1 MNNEKVNVP
10 QRKWVKDA
18 AIIFLSVMLVLTFF
32 SSTIMNMSL
41 PEVSGQYAGYGTVT
55 ANVRGTGTVSA
66 NMGYGVQI
74 SESRKIKKVMVRT
87 GDVVAAGDILVL
99 LEDSEG
105 TELLEARR
113 ALADAEYSYRQKLL
127 SSTNVESPEI
137 ANLREDLATATQKLE
152 NYESNKAAL
161 DNAKARVRE
170 IEAEIKLINREIEE
184 LTENKNDA
192 QEKVNEIEGGKNA
205 AQSAEKVYK
214 NALEDLNYAKEDLEI
229 MKQDQKKYAETKTLL
244 DTLEEELEEAQ
255 EKYSDLEQE
264 LSAYGIATAK
274 EIAQARSAYITAQ
287 QEAND
292 YKKRYLRIFTNYNEY
307 LEAYNNYADAIMND
321 KPQEEIDRLYNIYK
335 NMAKVTQAE
344 VDSAKSDYDMYEK
357 RAFDLQV
364 TYDTLSEQEEN
375 LEKNSEYWQAKQDFE
390 KAEQKLEEVQT
401 QYDSTKEELSEIQN
415 VTNTAIESKEREI
428 RRSETELA
436 YLKEDYEEAL
446 EEFGVEVN
454 PDKTVA
460 ELAESGLS
468 AAKEEL
474 SKSKESLILKETE
487 LEEKND
493 ALEDAKEEYEEI
505 SSDNPGS
512 EDQLR
517 ESVKSL
523 ERQLKN
529 AVVSAN
535 KESALTSLELERI
548 EDELEEKRERV
559 AELEEE
565 AIDAEVTAK
574 YDGVISAVNVIAGD
588 TANAGE
594 PLVSI
599 DVSGKGY
606 TLSMAVSDEQSRY
619 VKIGDIAKVLNYW
632 GDINVQLSAIKTDRN
647 NPTGGKVLEFDV
659 SGDVTDG
666 QNLNITVGDRQ
677 SSYDF
682 VVPNSAVREDSTGT
696 FVYIAEAKSTPLGNR
711 FIARRVDVTV
721 VSKDTRNCA
730 LDVAT
735 EYRNQY
741 VIVNSSTPLTDGMQ
755 VRLVDN

>member
-1 MNNEKVNVP
+1 MNNENRNVP

-18 AIIFLSVMLVLTFF
+18 AIIFLSVMLILTFF

-105 TELLEARR
+105 TELLEARK
-113 ALADAEYSYRQKLL
+113 ALSDAEYSYRQKLL
-127 SSTNVESPEI
+127 SSPSGESAEI
-137 ANLREDLATATQKLE
+137 ENLREDLAVATKKLE
-152 NYESNKAAL
+152 NYESNKAEL

-170 IEAEIKLINREIEE
+170 LEAEIKLIGREIEE
-184 LTENKNDA
+184 LTEKKNDA

-205 AQSAEKVYK
+205 AQSAEKAYK

-229 MKQDQKKYAETKTLL
+229 MKQDQKKYAETKKLL
-244 DTLEEELEEAQ
+244 ETLEEELETVQ
-255 EKYSDLEQE
+255 EEYNNLEQE

-274 EIAQARSAYITAQ
+274 EIAQAKSAYISAQ
-287 QEAND
+287 QEASD
-292 YKKRYLRIFTNYNEY
+292 YKKRYLRIFTSYNDY
-307 LEAYNNYADAIMND
+307 LEAYNNFEEAMETGQ
-321 KPQEEIDRLYNIYK
+321 PQEEIDRLYNIYK
-335 NMAKVTQAE
+335 NMTKVTQSE
-344 VDSAKSDYDMYEK
+344 VNSAKSEYDMYEK
-357 RAFDLQV
+357 KSFDLQV
-364 TYDTLSEQEEN
+364 AYYTLAEQEEN
-375 LEKNSEYWQAKQDFE
+375 LEKDSDYWQAKQDFE
-390 KAEQKLEEVQT
+390 EAEKKLDEVQNKH
-401 QYDSTKEELSEIQN
+401 DSTKEELAEIQN
-415 VTNTAIESKEREI
+415 VTNAAIESKEREI
-428 RRSETELA
+428 RRSENELA

-454 PDKTVA
+454 PDKSVS
-460 ELAESGLS
+460 ELSESGLGI
-468 AAKEEL
+468 AKEEL
-474 SKSKESLILKETE
+474 SKCKENLILKETE

-493 ALEDAKEEYEEI
+493 ALEDAKDKYEEI
-505 SSDNPGS
+505 SSDNSGS
-512 EDQLR
+512 EEQLK
-517 ESVKSL
+517 ESVKNL
-523 ERQLKN
+523 ERQLKT
-529 AVVSAN
+529 ALTSAN
-535 KESALTSLELERI
+535 KESALTNLELERI
-548 EDELEEKRERV
+548 ENELEEKREKV
-559 AELEEE
+559 AELEQE

-606 TLSMAVSDEQSRY
+606 TLSMPVSNEQSRY
-619 VKIGDIAKVLNYW
+619 VKVGDVAKVLNYW
-632 GDINVQLSAIKTDRN
+632 GDIKVQLSAIKTDRN
-647 NPTGGKVLEFDV
+647 NPTSGKILEFDV
-659 SGDVTDG
+659 NGDVTDG

-755 VRLVDN
+755 VRLVGN